1 MLKPGSTIGRYRIVS
16 LIGAGG
22 MSDVYRVQDT
32 ELGTELALKLLLPEF
47 ARDPARA
54 SRFYQEIRAAESL
67 QHPNIVALRDVA
79 EADGYYFYT
88 MDLQPGGSLKSRIK
102 DGMSPEQ
109 ALQVMFDLS
118 SALIHAHQQGFIHR
132 DIKPGN
138 ILFRDDG
145 SALLSDFGI
154 VKVVGRSTVD
164 TRTGMSIGTPHY
176 MSPEQAS
183 GKKISHASDLYSL
196 GIVFYEMLTGQVP
209 FDAEESIAV
218 ALKHLREQPRP
229 LPSNLRRFQPV
240 INKLLAKSENKRFAN
255 AAALQEVI
263 VKLQTPQPLQATQ
276 LIKHVPRAGFHR
288 SIWAAGG
295 GLLAV
300 LVMITVYAVVHEKM
314 PFFPTAPANDRA
326 AVSKQGNGQGQADS
340 LPAEGSAALQTA
352 DRAQGTD
359 PQEKMK
365 PAVAGSTLQAQAEV
379 NEITKENHAKKPPAA
394 TGENTQTPSPPS
406 LPATK
411 SMQPDR
417 PGSGTELPARL
428 VIRSTPPGSDV
439 YLDDRFVGR
448 TPLNT
453 DGILPGQHLL
463 RIEKAYFSPV
473 TAEINLDPGAAFEK
487 TYTLEQGRGAVQV
500 VTTPASATVWL
511 DGVKQPGVTPL
522 AISGIAAGT
531 HRIRVHKDEY
541 RDVEDTIEIKHDMK
555 LLDEI
560 VLQGRELI
568 QLGNT
573 PIPPAEDTEI
583 AQGGQNKT
591 SGEVMT
597 AAPQAAGEKTWQEE
611 ETSVQTRD
619 GDTREV
625 ESAGK
630 DQPPPKQQKIPIVW

>member
-16 LIGAGG
+16 CIGAGG
-22 MSDVYRVQDT
+22 MSDVYRVRDT

-79 EADGYYFYT
+79 EAEGYYFYT
-88 MDLQPGGSLKSRIK
+88 MDLLPGGSLKSRIQ

-145 SALLSDFGI
+145 TALLSDFGI

-229 LPSNLRRFQPV
+229 LPANLRRFQPV

-255 AAALQEVI
+255 AAALQEAI

-276 LIKHVPRAGFHR
+276 RSKHVPRAGFQR

-300 LVMITVYAVVHEKM
+300 LVMITLFAVMNEETSRLPPTSDNEKVASL
-314 PFFPTAPANDRA
+314 PLERIQDQPVVAPAGETALQPDDPGTSA
-326 AVSKQGNGQGQADS
+326 AAQPIAARPEQPSNS
-340 LPAEGSAALQTA
+340 EPAEVTEKKLASHHPISPSTPQPEPRTSHLAPRTQKPSTRNSQPATRNPQPAT
-352 DRAQGTD
+352 RD
-359 PQEKMK
+359 PQPETT
-365 PAVAGSTLQAQAEV
+365 PA
-379 NEITKENHAKKPPAA
+379 
-394 TGENTQTPSPPS
+394 
-406 LPATK
+406 
-411 SMQPDR
+411 
-417 PGSGTELPARL
+417 
-428 VIRSTPPGSDV
+428 
-439 YLDDRFVGR
+439 
-448 TPLNT
+448 
-453 DGILPGQHLL
+453 
-463 RIEKAYFSPV
+463 
-473 TAEINLDPGAAFEK
+473 
-487 TYTLEQGRGAVQV
+487 QGRGAVQV

-522 AISGIAAGT
+522 TISGIAAGT
-531 HRIRVHKDEY
+531 HRLRVHKDEY
-541 RDVEDTIEIKHDMK
+541 RDIEDMIEIKHDMK
-555 LLDEI
+555 LLDEM

-568 QLGNT
+568 QLGDAT
-573 PIPPAEDTEI
+573 IPPEKGAGI
-583 AQGGQNKT
+583 AQEAQNKT
-591 SGEVMT
+591 SGEVMPET
-597 AAPQAAGEKTWQEE
+597 PQASGEKTWQKEE
-611 ETSVQTRD
+611 RRMQTKDDDTD
-619 GDTREV
+619 GNTGEV

-630 DQPPPKQQKIPIVW
+630 DQPRPKQQKIPIVW